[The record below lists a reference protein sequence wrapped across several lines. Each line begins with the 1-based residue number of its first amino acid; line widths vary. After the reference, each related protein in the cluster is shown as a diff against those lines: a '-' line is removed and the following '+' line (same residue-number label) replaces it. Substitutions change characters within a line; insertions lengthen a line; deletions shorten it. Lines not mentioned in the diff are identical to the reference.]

1 MITSITLQG
10 FKSFAERTRLEFGP
24 GVTAVIG
31 PNGSGKSNVVEAL
44 RWVSHQA
51 RAREL
56 RAARATELIFHG
68 SASRVPRAA
77 DLSLSQ
83 QTSPR
88 LAQRPRASLG
98 LAPLGLAEVQLELRT
113 LTGDRLHLARRIYRD
128 GSAEQDIMGQRSRA
142 RDVQN
147 ALRGTGLGSGGLAV
161 IGQGEVSSVVQ
172 ADGHTLL
179 AYVQEA
185 AGLSRGVLAR
195 HDAAAQLALAESQL
209 AQVLLLENELEGRA
223 RRLQLAATA
232 AARSR
237 ALTLRALHLQDALSR
252 AKHLTALEELLAL
265 RVRGEQLGTESR
277 QLNAE
282 VQRAAAALEQARE
295 HARQAREA
303 QRAHAQTLELYRA
316 AVRAQTQAGETRLHL
331 ERDLVAAAAGEH
343 AQHLQPPAQTA
354 PDLERLQ
361 TLLEAAGREHSEQT
375 RSARELES
383 SLWRLREQA
392 NLYAEQQA
400 VSAAQRGTLQAEAD
414 RLAVQLLE
422 GQAAMET
429 ARAERQTLAQRLGRL
444 AEAHTVARSRQ
455 SGLLAHEQG
464 VLATAQQLSAEVPPL
479 RREQQRLEASL
490 NGYAR
495 YGEGPR
501 VALQSGHPG
510 ILGSVADL
518 LSVPA
523 AHETAVGAALGR
535 RLEQVVVERADDA
548 REIIE
553 VLKRRGGRATF
564 LPLDLLRSRPRRDAG
579 LLREAG
585 VLGNLSDLCPSQPPI
600 VGQTLL
606 SDTLLMDSL
615 QAATALARQYAQRP
629 RLVTVDGELLEPGGA
644 LTGGKAS
651 GSTASVLGDQRRLAE
666 AQRELEGLS
675 ARQTALSTDLAR
687 LQGDLQAARQVE
699 TTAYTALEQARAQV
713 TETDLTLA
721 GLEAGRA
728 SVDRQHQS
736 LRSQLQASSF
746 ASVDG
751 PAVTAAPSGH
761 DSASVEEQLHAARA
775 ATELAAGRERA
786 LNAELAAG
794 RELVS
799 AWEAHHRARASQQ
812 ERQARQGLLTQ
823 RLGALQEP
831 LAAAQAETLRQR
843 SALGTF
849 SAQELP
855 ATEATRDAQALGYS
869 ALIARQNKVS
879 AALEEVRLTQA
890 RREGGLESL
899 PDGNLPAGTPREW
912 QSELGACRSEHDA
925 LGTVNLAAAQELVV
939 EQERLGQLVQ
949 ERLDVEQAIVELR
962 GHLGELDRA
971 EQAAT
976 ELTLAR
982 VGRAF
987 ASYSGELLGGLGELE
1002 PERGPDERLCGLKLS
1017 VQPSG
1022 KRTRNLNLLSTG
1034 ERTMAGLAFL
1044 FALAHAPEDRE
1055 MAASGLPLAVLD
1067 EVDAPLDEAN
1077 IRRFTRF
1084 LTLFAARGSQFV
1096 LVTHQKAT
1104 MEVANALWGVTTDAS
1119 GASRVLSIRQPE
1131 DSQAV
1136 P

>member
-88 LAQRPRASLG
+88 LAQRPLASLG

-232 AARSR
+232 AAHSR
-237 ALTLRALHLQDALSR
+237 ALTLRSLHLQDALSR

-265 RVRGEQLGTESR
+265 RVRGEQLSTESR
-277 QLNAE
+277 QLSAE

-316 AVRAQTQAGETRLHL
+316 AVRSQTQAEETRLHL
-331 ERDLVAAAAGEH
+331 ECDLEAVAAGEH
-343 AQHLQPPAQTA
+343 PQPPAQAA

-361 TLLEAAGREHSEQT
+361 TLLEAVGREYSEQT

-392 NLYAEQQA
+392 SRHAKQQA
-400 VSAAQRGTLQAEAD
+400 ASAAQRGTLQAEAD
-414 RLAVQLLE
+414 RLAAQLLE
-422 GQAAMET
+422 GQAPLET
-429 ARAERQTLAQRLGRL
+429 ARAERQTLAQRLARL
-444 AEAHTVARSRQ
+444 TETHTDARSRQ
-455 SGLLAHEQG
+455 AGLLAHEHG
-464 VLATAQQLSAEVPPL
+464 GLATAQQLSAEVPPL

-495 YGEGPR
+495 YGEGSR

-651 GSTASVLGDQRRLAE
+651 GSGASVLVDRRRFAE
-666 AQRELEGLS
+666 LERELEGLS
-675 ARQTALSTDLAR
+675 ARQTALSTELAR
-687 LQGDLQAARQVE
+687 LQGDLQAARQIE
-699 TTAYTALEQARAQV
+699 ITAYTALEQTRVQV
-713 TETDLTLA
+713 TEADLTLA

-728 SVDRQHQS
+728 SVDRQYQS

-746 ASVDG
+746 TSVDG
-751 PAVTAAPSGH
+751 PAVTAALSVH

-775 ATELAAGRERA
+775 AAELASGRERA

-794 RELVS
+794 RELESV
-799 AWEAHHRARASQQ
+799 WEAHHRAQAAQQ
-812 ERQARQGLLTQ
+812 ERQARQSLLTQ
-823 RLGALQEP
+823 RLGALQKP
-831 LAAAQAETLRQR
+831 LAAAQAESLRQH

-855 ATEATRDAQALGYS
+855 VAEAARDALALGYS
-869 ALIARQNKVS
+869 ALIACQNRVS
-879 AALEEVRLTQA
+879 AELEEVRLTQA
-890 RREGGLESL
+890 RREGGLESV

-912 QSELGACRSEHDA
+912 QSELGACRSEQEA
-925 LGTVNLAAAQELVV
+925 LGTVNPAAAQELVA
-939 EQERLGQLVQ
+939 EQEHLGQLIR
-949 ERLDVEQAIVELR
+949 ERLDVEQAAGELR

-976 ELTLAR
+976 ELALAR

-1002 PERGPDERLCGLKLS
+1002 PERGLDERLCGLKLS

-1055 MAASGLPLAVLD
+1055 LAASGLPLAVLD

-1119 GASRVLSIRQPE
+1119 GASRVLSIRQLE
-1131 DSQAV
+1131 DSHAV
-1136 P
+1136 L

>member
-24 GVTAVIG
+24 GVTAVVG

-68 SASRVPRAA
+68 SASRAPGAA

-83 QTSPR
+83 QTSPQ
-88 LAQRPRASLG
+88 LVQRPLASFG

-172 ADGHTLL
+172 AEGHTLL

-195 HDAAAQLALAESQL
+195 HDTAAQLALAEGQL
-209 AQVLLLENELEGRA
+209 AQVRLLENELEGRA

-252 AKHLTALEELLAL
+252 AKYLTALEELLAL
-265 RVRGEQLGTESR
+265 RARGEQLGTESR
-277 QLNAE
+277 QLSAE

-295 HARQAREA
+295 YARQAREA

-316 AVRAQTQAGETRLHL
+316 AVRAQTQAEETRLHL
-331 ERDLVAAAAGEH
+331 ERDLEAAAAGEH
-343 AQHLQPPAQTA
+343 PHLQPSAQA
-354 PDLERLQ
+354 VPDLERLQ

-392 NLYAEQQA
+392 SLHAERQA
-400 VSAAQRGTLQAEAD
+400 ASAAQRGTLQAEAD
-414 RLAVQLLE
+414 RLAAQLLE
-422 GQAAMET
+422 GQAALET
-429 ARAERQTLAQRLGRL
+429 ARAERQILAQRLGRL
-444 AEAHTVARSRQ
+444 AEAHTDARSRQ
-455 SGLLAHEQG
+455 AGLLAREQG
-464 VLATAQQLSAEVPPL
+464 GLATAQQLSAEVPPL

-564 LPLDLLRSRPRRDAG
+564 LPLDLLRPRPRRDAG

-615 QAATALARQYAQRP
+615 QAATALARRHAQRP

-651 GSTASVLGDQRRLAE
+651 GSGASVLGDQRRLAE
-666 AQRELEGLS
+666 LERELEGLS
-675 ARQTALSTDLAR
+675 ARQTALGTDLAR
-687 LQGDLQAARQVE
+687 LQGELQTARQVE

-713 TETDLTLA
+713 AETELVLA

-746 ASVDG
+746 TSVDG
-751 PAVTAAPSGH
+751 PAVTAALSVH

-775 ATELAAGRERA
+775 AAELAAGQERA

-794 RELVS
+794 RELAS
-799 AWEAHHRARASQQ
+799 AWEAHHRARAAQQ

-831 LAAAQAETLRQR
+831 LAAAQAETLRQH

-855 ATEATRDAQALGYS
+855 AAEAARDAQALTYS
-869 ALIARQNKVS
+869 ALIARQNRVS
-879 AALEEVRLTQA
+879 AALEEVRLAQA
-890 RREGGLESL
+890 RREGGLEGL

-912 QSELGACRSEHDA
+912 QPELGACRSEHDA
-925 LGTVNLAAAQELVV
+925 LGTVNPAAAQELMA
-939 EQERLGQLVQ
+939 EQERLGQLEQ
-949 ERLDVEQAIVELR
+949 ERLDVEQAADELR
-962 GHLGELDRA
+962 GHLSELDRA

-976 ELTLAR
+976 ELALAR

-1055 MAASGLPLAVLD
+1055 LAASGLPLAVLD